1 MITLNK
7 SMIILPHD
15 EMIEKLKQTRIQR
28 MLLCKDLNQYIGTN
42 QINYNLKRNEN
53 GKPILDLKQLDG
65 MVIQIQ
71 NQKIY
76 DTLMQLYECGSW
88 KWYSEKL
95 PTEFNA
101 WKNNQENNMN
111 ITAKKNFIYSFAFKH
126 AQNFNLK
133 IITPKEFYELQEPE
147 ITQEIIQEI
156 NEWFEIN
163 KPNRESKG

>member
-7 SMIILPHD
+7 SMIILPHE
-15 EMIEKLKQTRIQR
+15 EMIEKLEKTRIQR
-28 MLLCKDLNQYIGTN
+28 MILFKDLNQYMGTN
-42 QINYNLKRNEN
+42 QIDYNLKRDKN

-65 MVIQIQ
+65 TVIQIQ

-76 DTLMQLYECGSW
+76 DTLMQLYECTDW

-101 WKNNQENNMN
+101 WIKNQENKIN
-111 ITAKKNFIYSFAFKH
+111 ITAKKNFIYNFAFKH
-126 AQNFNLK
+126 TQNFNLK

-147 ITQEIIQEI
+147 ITQEIIQNI